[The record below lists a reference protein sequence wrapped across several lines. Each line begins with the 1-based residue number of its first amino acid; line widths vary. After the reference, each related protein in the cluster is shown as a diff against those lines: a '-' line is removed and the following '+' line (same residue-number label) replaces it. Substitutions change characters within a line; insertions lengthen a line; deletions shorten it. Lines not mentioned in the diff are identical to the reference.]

1 MFNLFNGS
9 KKITEKLYEQ
19 NLELAVKN
27 KTLSL
32 LEKLYQ
38 NSVLNLTPREIT
50 KEITIIPQ
58 NGLKLIRGLSTGFNT
73 ASKNVII
80 P

>member
-32 LEKLYQ
+32 LEKLYKK
-38 NSVLNLTPREIT
+38 SDVH
-50 KEITIIPQ
+50 
-58 NGLKLIRGLSTGFNT
+58 S
-73 ASKNVII
+73 
-80 P
+80 